1 MNAIISA
8 VGAGN
13 SDAGEVKVA
22 MTNDEKEILYSKLR
36 EVGQLFIDAVDSDP
50 GRRGVVDTPDRF
62 SKYWMELLE
71 GQFLTNDDIAYKCR
85 KTFDSQA
92 TCMVIEQNIRVYSH
106 CEHHLAPMELDVAIA
121 YIPKGKV
128 LGLSKI
134 ARVAKLAGKRLQ
146 LQEKLGEDIAYIIQ
160 KVCEV
165 EDVAVFIS
173 GVHLCLTA
181 RGISA
186 REAVTKTSTL
196 KGQFLHDGSIRAEF
210 VQLLQV

>member
-1 MNAIISA
+1 MTDEEKISLY
-8 VGAGN
+8 GQL
-13 SDAGEVKVA
+13 
-22 MTNDEKEILYSKLR
+22 KEM
-36 EVGQLFIDAVDSDP
+36 GQLFINAVEAVPD
-50 GRRGVVDTPDRF
+50 RRGVVDTPDRF

-71 GQFLTNDDIAYKCR
+71 GQFLTNDDIAHKCH
-85 KTFDSQA
+85 KTFDSEA
-92 TCMVIEQNIRVYSH
+92 TCMVVEQNIRVYSH

-121 YIPKGKV
+121 YLPKGQV

-134 ARVAKLAGKRLQ
+134 ARIAGLAGKRLQ

-165 EDVAVFIS
+165 DDVAVFIS
-173 GVHLCLTA
+173 GVHFCLTA

-196 KGQFLHDGSIRAEF
+196 KGRFLHDGVVRAEF
-210 VQLLQV
+210 MQMLQV